1 MKVIKIGSEVKCTS
15 VKFSGRSNKY
25 FLQSFKVL
33 GVGKMQSLRTPNI
46 VAVACHKI
54 GVFW

>member
-1 MKVIKIGSEVKCTS
+1 MKVIKIGSEVKCTG

-33 GVGKMQSLRTPNI
+33 GVSKMQSGRTNI
-46 VAVACHKI
+46 VVIACHKL